1 MAQNLD
7 LESSD
12 FRDKN
17 IQINTDGRNIQVQGN
32 NSSNNMNQGSS
43 GQGNFFQQQ
52 VNNKLK

>member
-7 LESSD
+7 LEASD

-32 NSSNNMNQGSS
+32 NFSNNVNQGSS
-43 GQGNFFQQQ
+43 GQNNFIQKQ
-52 VNNKLK
+52 VIK